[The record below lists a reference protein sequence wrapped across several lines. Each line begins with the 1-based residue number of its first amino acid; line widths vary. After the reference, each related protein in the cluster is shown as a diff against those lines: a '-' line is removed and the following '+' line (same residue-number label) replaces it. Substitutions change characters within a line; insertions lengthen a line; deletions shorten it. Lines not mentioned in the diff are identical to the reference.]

1 MKTTQILKANHIS
14 KNGLTIFAD
23 MDIGLLNADRQKK
36 EDNLN
41 RSTKKQRTK
50 QIFSPILVKDQ
61 SLPRKNIQSSNC
73 SGKRPQN
80 SYSKNRSQS

>member
-41 RSTKKQRTK
+41 RPPKYKEPNK
-50 QIFSPILVKDQ
+50 
-61 SLPRKNIQSSNC
+61 SSH
-73 SGKRPQN
+73 Q
-80 SYSKNRSQS
+80 YL